1 VSEMVGELS
10 RATFGQAEKK
20 KERIK
25 RGWGFPSRGRRGEV
39 CSGRVKSC
47 HASRAFGKT
56 RKARE
61 RDGYEG
67 LSPEICKTRGG

>member
-1 VSEMVGELS
+1 MAGEPS
-10 RATFGQAEKK
+10 RATLLRAEKK
-20 KERIK
+20 KERGK
-25 RGWGFPSRGRRGEV
+25 RGWGFPSRGRGGEV
-39 CSGRVKSC
+39 CSGRVQSC

-56 RKARE
+56 RKAEE